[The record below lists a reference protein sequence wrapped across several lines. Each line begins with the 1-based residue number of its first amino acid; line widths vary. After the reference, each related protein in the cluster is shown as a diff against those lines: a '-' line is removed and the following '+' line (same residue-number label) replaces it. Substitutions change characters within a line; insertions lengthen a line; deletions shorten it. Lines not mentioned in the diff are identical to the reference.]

1 MLYLS
6 EKPREIV
13 LKQAIEFLKTK
24 GLGAKII
31 DLRGFAIES
40 THLEKKK
47 YKPKTKYIN
56 TEFMRVLLF
65 LLQF

>member
-47 YKPKTKYIN
+47 YKPKHIN
-56 TEFMRVLLF
+56 IEFMRVLLF
-65 LLQF
+65 LSKF